1 MIGFYRKRKFADTEF
16 PSIAQI
22 EAYWNTLKDPQAL
35 PPRHAIDPGEIAKSL
50 PNAFILEHVAEQ
62 NTRFRVAGSKV
73 TNVLGMDLRG
83 MPITSLIAPDD
94 RPLFSEIVE
103 DMFRMP
109 ATARVH
115 LHWSKA
121 ETSAPIGQLLL
132 LPLTDQN
139 GKCARAIGC
148 LEYKGRKPKFPNRFY
163 LSGSVVRQI
172 PMNDRPRK
180 PMPDLSPVITPALHL
195 VASNEQPQTATP
207 ATQDAAQNPP
217 KLRVVK

>member
-1 MIGFYRKRKFADTEF
+1 MIGFYRKRKFADAEF
-16 PSIAQI
+16 PSIAQV
-22 EAYWNTLKDPQAL
+22 ESYWNTLKDPQAL

-50 PNAFILEHVAEQ
+50 PNAFILERVSDQ

-73 TNVLGMDLRG
+73 SDVLGMDLRG

-94 RPLFSEIVE
+94 RTLFSEIVE

-109 ATARVH
+109 ASARLH

-121 ETSAPIGQLLL
+121 ETSAPIGQLLI

-148 LEYKGRKPKFPNRFY
+148 LEYKGRKPKHPNRFY

-172 PMNDRPRK
+172 PMNTGKRK
-180 PMPDLSPVITPALHL
+180 PIQDLSPVISPALHL
-195 VASNEQPQTATP
+195 VASNDKLKKTPQTVQE
-207 ATQDAAQNPP
+207 TQHELP
-217 KLRVVK
+217 KLHVVK